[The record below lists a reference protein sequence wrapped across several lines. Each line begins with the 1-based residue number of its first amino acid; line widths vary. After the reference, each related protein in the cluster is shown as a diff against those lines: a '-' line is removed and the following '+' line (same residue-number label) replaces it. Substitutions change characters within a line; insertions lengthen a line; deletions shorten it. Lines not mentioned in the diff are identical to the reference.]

1 MGWYLH
7 AGLVLGY
14 PEREVWRMTPRKI
27 YALYRAHI
35 QYVDDCA
42 HIFAV
47 RCINA
52 LNIALGGC
60 KRGTI
65 DDAIPQDDF

>member
-1 MGWYLH
+1 
-7 AGLVLGY
+7 
-14 PEREVWRMTPRKI
+14 MTPRKI